1 MNDARVLDKEK
12 RNPRCGRKRAFQMYM
27 LIGGMGGQAFLLHLV
42 VFIFCCLEMGPANVE
57 ISRRVLYSPPGTV
70 MKTARFLCHSFLAM
84 GRTLFELL
92 RPIFSRIRVLL
103 PLFLV
108 RTER

>member
-1 MNDARVLDKEK
+1 VNDARVLDKEK

-42 VFIFCCLEMGPANVE
+42 VFIFCCLEMGLANVE

-70 MKTARFLCHSFLAM
+70 VRRLDSVSLFSCGGTDP
-84 GRTLFELL
+84 FELL
-92 RPIFSRIRVLL
+92 RPIFFTYPSIITIILS
-103 PLFLV
+103 
-108 RTER
+108 